1 MAPRDVSWRDHHN
14 NPRPLPGPKQ
24 TVGALA
30 VRSLAPSVSV
40 HRSGGFRPAAN
51 SLGTRYLVGA
61 VR

>member
-1 MAPRDVSWRDHHN
+1 MAPRDVSWRDRHKI
-14 NPRPLPGPKQ
+14 PRPLPGTKQ

-40 HRSGGFRPAAN
+40 HRGGGARPAAN

-61 VR
+61 AR